1 MIPTLPNGEPQK
13 GQHTKS
19 PARADAARPFRTQT
33 PRNALGGSARRDLIL
48 ASGLAAIGFAVVF
61 AGLTF
66 GPYFWNK
73 SQGAAKPTPAEKTDT
88 PPANQLPVAP
98 APATPDPGA
107 GAKLPPSPT
116 PGKLP
121 NNKGDIVDKLGENG
135 TKVALPKVNPLDKKD
150 DDILK
155 DIK

>member
-1 MIPTLPNGEPQK
+1 MIPTLPNGEPQNK
-13 GQHTKS
+13 QHAKS
-19 PARADAARPFRTQT
+19 PARSDALRTRA
-33 PRNALGGSARRDLIL
+33 PRNALGDSARRDLIL

-66 GPYFWNK
+66 GPYFWGT
-73 SQGAAKPTPAEKTDT
+73 SQGSAKPTPDPVDKTVT
-88 PPANQLPVAP
+88 PADQPPVTPAP
-98 APATPDPGA
+98 APREP
-107 GAKLPPSPT
+107 GAKLPTSPT

-121 NNKGDIVDKLGENG
+121 NSKDDIVNKLGENG
-135 TKVALPKVNPLDKKD
+135 TKTAPPKVNPLDKKD